1 MLTNQIL
8 ARACWISLVV
18 LGVWLGSCSEPGPNF
33 GAIRASVAT
42 TGGDVDLDG
51 YTLLLD
57 DSAHAIQ
64 VNAEEQFSHV
74 ATGTHTV
81 SLGDVAQ
88 NCTVS
93 GETSRFVTVRG
104 GQTAEVAFAVTCSA
118 LTGVGT
124 LEVRVA
130 TSGTELDFDG
140 YEVYVDA
147 WCLEWSCE
155 YWSDWASPNDTV
167 WFAVAPGRHSVD
179 LESIAGNC
187 TLANAGDAV
196 VTPGATTRVALAVT
210 CEPSGSMRLTTV
222 TTGADLDPDCYTVLL
237 DRGAWHSAY
246 VLGTNASVTIPLL
259 RPGEY
264 SVDYLRGWR
273 WEGVAPNCMV
283 NGQYPDTVRVVVGT
297 TIEVPFAVTC
307 AALGSLQV
315 TVTTT
320 GVDLPDVHG
329 AYVSLAGAPAGTPGR
344 DERLSPNGSVTFPGL
359 VAGVYSVS
367 LGSGVFNCT
376 SPNPQTVA
384 VPSGGTAVVHF
395 DVACTAV
402 MQLAVVRSPDSIAGH
417 EEIYLVKANGT
428 GLVRLTTNTAS
439 DAQPAW
445 SPDGG
450 KIAFATTRDGNWEI
464 YVMDAG
470 GQNPVRLT
478 TAPAADR
485 SPAWSPDGSKI
496 AFTSDRDGNA
506 EIYVMDTDGSNPVR
520 LTNHAAHEA
529 DPAWSPDGS
538 KIAFAS
544 NRDGNFEIYVIDA
557 DGQNPLRLTTNTVDD
572 VQPDWSPDGTKLV
585 FSRFESAWCGGE
597 FTGLCGHELFVM
609 NADGSAAS
617 LLPIGYRQ
625 NRKDPAW
632 SPDGAWIAFAVRVCS
647 GDSPACQD
655 VHYARMDGS
664 LGLLVGN
671 ASQPAWRP

>member
-18 LGVWLGSCSEPGPNF
+18 LGVWLGGCSEPGPNF

-93 GETSRFVTVRG
+93 DETSRFVTVRG
-104 GQTAEVAFAVTCSA
+104 GQTAKVAFAVTCSA

-147 WCLEWSCE
+147 GCLEWSCE

-167 WFAVAPGRHSVD
+167 WFVVPIGQHWVD
-179 LESIAGNC
+179 LASVARNC
-187 TLANAGDAV
+187 TLANAGYAV
-196 VTPGATTRVALAVT
+196 VTPGDTTRVALAVT
-210 CEPSGSMRLTTV
+210 CEPSGSMRVTTV
-222 TTGADLDPDCYTVLL
+222 TTGADLDPDGYTVQWGRVGQDPRYYLQ
-237 DRGAWHSAY
+237 
-246 VLGTNASVTIPLL
+246 GTNASVTIPQL
-259 RPGEY
+259 GAGQY
-264 SVDYLRGWR
+264 SVRLD
-273 WEGVAPNCMV
+273 GVAPNCTV
-283 NGQYPDTVRVVVGT
+283 TGQHPVTVTVVVGT

-307 AALGSLQV
+307 AALGSLEV

-320 GVDLPDVHG
+320 GADLPDV
-329 AYVSLAGAPAGTPGR
+329 YVASVSPAGGYKVFPT
-344 DERLSPNGSVTFPGL
+344 NGTVTFSGL
-359 VAGVYSVS
+359 VAGDYSVS
-367 LGSGVFNCT
+367 LSSGAFNCT
-376 SPNPQTVA
+376 RPNPQTVA